1 MKTNNRRE
9 YALGFLKLFSE
20 EDASTKNGSKKEVVI
35 GKVSDFPLGVKKNL
49 DAQQICVESLPEGLR
64 VQSSKILN
72 RFYGIKLSS
81 MGEIVV
87 DYSQVWAADE
97 VFSIMTNEPVRLNN
111 N

>member
-1 MKTNNRRE
+1 MKANNRRE
-9 YALGFLKLFSE
+9 YALGFLKLFTEDSE
-20 EDASTKNGSKKEVVI
+20 SSKSDSKKEVAI
-35 GKVSDFPLGVKKNL
+35 GKVSDFPLGIKKNL

-64 VQSSKILN
+64 VQSNKDSS
-72 RFYGIKLSS
+72 RFYGIKLGSK
-81 MGEIVV
+81 GEIVV